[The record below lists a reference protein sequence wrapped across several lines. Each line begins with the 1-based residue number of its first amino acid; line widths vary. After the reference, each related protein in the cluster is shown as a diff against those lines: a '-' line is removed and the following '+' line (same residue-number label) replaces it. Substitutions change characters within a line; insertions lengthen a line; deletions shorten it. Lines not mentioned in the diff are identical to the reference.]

1 MLKIEGINAGYGDL
15 KVLYDVSMYVD
26 DGEVVSL
33 VGANGAGKTTLL
45 RIISGLTGVTSGDVN
60 FDGVDLLAKPSYA
73 RAELGIAHIPQGR
86 GILGKQTVREN
97 LTIGGSLKRSKA
109 NAEKNLEQAF
119 AQFPRLKERE
129 NQVAGSLSGGEQQM
143 LAISRALM
151 MEPKLILMDEPSL
164 GLAPIIVEDVFDIIK
179 SVANRGIS
187 IFIVEQN
194 LSKALQVSTR
204 GYVLENGRV
213 SLQGK
218 SSELLKNKE
227 LLNAYLGVSLDD

>member
-1 MLKIEGINAGYGDL
+1 MLKIENISAGYGDL
-15 KVLYDVSMYVD
+15 KVLFDISMHVD

-45 RIISGLTGVTSGDVN
+45 RIISGLMETTNGKLD
-60 FDGVDLLAKPSYA
+60 FDGTDLLAQPSYA
-73 RAELGIAHIPQGR
+73 RAELGISHIPQGR
-86 GILGKQTVREN
+86 GILGKQTVKEN

-119 AQFPRLKERE
+119 AQFPRLKERQ
-129 NQVAGSLSGGEQQM
+129 NQIAGSLSGGEQQM

-164 GLAPIIVEDVFDIIK
+164 GLAPIIVEDVFAIIQ
-179 SVANRGIS
+179 SVADRGIS

-194 LSKALQVSTR
+194 LSQALSVSSR
-204 GYVLENGRV
+204 GYVLENGRITME
-213 SLQGK
+213 GK
-218 SSELLKNKE
+218 SSDLLSDSK
-227 LLNAYLGVSLDD
+227 LIDAYLGIGDS